1 MVYCHT
7 MDFNIFNIQSK
18 QYILILCFKMI
29 LCFEMIK
36 FFPQIHLH
44 QLSHLHLASEL
55 DSQGY
60 SSTII
65 LCYNINSTLVD

>member
-1 MVYCHT
+1 MKTRYF
-7 MDFNIFNIQSK
+7 DSLFWND
-18 QYILILCFKMI
+18 
-29 LCFEMIK
+29 

-60 SSTII
+60 SSTI
-65 LCYNINSTLVD
+65 LCYNINGTSVVEAEVFDDDI